1 MFCSRMSA
9 AIKVTVNRYERD
21 KKAREKA
28 VEHHGCQCNVCGV
41 DLVKI
46 YGNIAEGFIH
56 MHHLVPLSA
65 IKEDYQL
72 DPVNDLL
79 PVCPNCHAMLHRRK
93 PPFTPEELKALMDA
107 NKSN

>member
-1 MFCSRMSA
+1 MQ
-9 AIKVTVNRYERD
+9 ITP
-21 KKAREKA
+21 
-28 VEHHGCQCNVCGV
+28 

-46 YGNIAEGFIH
+46 YGDIAEGFIH
-56 MHHLVPLSA
+56 VHHLVPLSA

-79 PVCPNCHAMLHRRK
+79 PVYPNCHAMLHRRK

>member
-1 MFCSRMSA
+1 M
-9 AIKVTVNRYERD
+9 
-21 KKAREKA
+21 
-28 VEHHGCQCNVCGV
+28 
-41 DLVKI
+41 KI
-46 YGNIAEGFIH
+46 YGDIAEGFIH

-65 IKEDYQL
+65 VKEDYLL